1 MNIMDGMHSARFRAG
16 QDPNN
21 KDREKKLK
29 EEEEK
34 MPMVLRNLKNGS

>member
-1 MNIMDGMHSARFRAG
+1 MNIMEGMYSSRFKAG

-21 KDREKKLK
+21 KAREKKAK
-29 EEEEK
+29 EDEEK